1 MTRTIL
7 IVDDEHDLAA
17 ICERL
22 LIRRGWTVAIAASR
36 EAVVMVTGY
45 GAAPTR
51 RLALDEGAAGFLAKP
66 FSMHDLL
73 ELVRRTVG
81 DGPGA
86 VRPTIVPSPGERPRS
101 GIHC

>member
-1 MTRTIL
+1 MKTPRPSL
-7 IVDDEHDLAA
+7 VIVDRQLPDGDGLDVLRAA
-17 ICERL
+17 GTL
-22 LIRRGWTVAIAASR
+22 GVP
-36 EAVVMVTGY
+36 VVMVTGY

-86 VRPTIVPSPGERPRS
+86 VRPTIVPSDCQRPLS
-101 GIHC
+101 GITC